1 MSFFN
6 IKVRGRYL
14 IVGDEGTA
22 LIGIVADGRQVHASN
37 RFAPGS
43 TAETVLEFGRKQG
56 AKQALWLKIADVR
69 EIEVKLGNDVD
80 ADERRSAIEYAAAS
94 NTGAQSGSERVAFLE
109 GKLHDFRSGVL
120 VSQFDAGEVLEAA
133 RLSAAYKMKFLGVSN
148 FKQLLL
154 AEHFS
159 NEENHNES
167 FLSLLGSHGFAATPE
182 RNRLTVRSLP
192 FGIPVEEAEREEW
205 KQKLQRRLAGL
216 KHRNVTLYAPGA
228 DLALADEIREATGAE
243 SVTPADWKNALERA
257 AVFFGD
263 AGRRLISPAIPPP
276 KPKDPKAAGTFIG
289 LALLGSVTFAMLY
302 LLGQNC
308 MGIRQLER
316 RLAENKKIE
325 DTVKAEEV
333 RLKKIQDDITAAQE
347 INRLFVQKKHISR
360 EYMLVMNLL
369 SRYPLEYTR
378 INRIEERNTG
388 ITIGGET
395 VWQPDLSRFFSHFE
409 NELSKRDLTLFSDGL
424 KNLDGGRIEFQS
436 HVARPGR

>member
-6 IKVRGRYL
+6 IKARGRYL

-37 RFAPGS
+37 RFTPGS
-43 TAETVLEFGRKQG
+43 TVENILEFGRKQG

-94 NTGAQSGSERVAFLE
+94 HAGAQPGFERVAFLE

-120 VSQFDAGEVLEAA
+120 VSQFDAAEVLEAA

-167 FLSLLGSHGFAATPE
+167 FLCLLGSHGFAATPE

-192 FGIPVEEAEREEW
+192 FGIPVEAGREDW

-228 DLALADEIREATGAE
+228 DPVLAEEIREATGAE
-243 SVTPADWKNALERA
+243 SVTPADWKDALERA

-289 LALLGSVTFAMLY
+289 LALLGSVAFAMLY
-302 LLGQNC
+302 LWGQNY
-308 MGIRQLER
+308 MGIRTLER

-325 DTVKAEEV
+325 DTVKAEEAK
-333 RLKKIQDDITAAQE
+333 LKKIQDDITAAQE
-347 INRLFVQKKHISR
+347 INRLFVRKKHISR

-436 HVARPGR
+436 HVARTGH